1 MGEINV
7 GVRELKTRLSE
18 YLQRVK
24 AGQTLVITERGKP
37 VGRIVPVQQSLEERL
52 QGLIEAGLAEWNGK
66 QFQPGEPVVVNR
78 GDRQVAELVVEGRE
92 IDYLP

>member
-1 MGEINV
+1 MSELNV

-37 VGRIVPVQQSLEERL
+37 VGRIIPVEKSLEERL
-52 QGLIEAGLAEWNGK
+52 YGLVEAGLAEWDGK
-66 QFQPGEPVVVNR
+66 KFLPKEPTVVNR
-78 GDRQVAELVVEGRE
+78 GERQVSDLVVEGRLV
-92 IDYLP
+92 DYIP

>member
-1 MGEINV
+1 MGEFNV

-37 VGRIVPVQQSLEERL
+37 VGRIVPVQQSVEERL
-52 QGLIEAGLAEWNGK
+52 QGLVKAGLAEWNGK
-66 QFQPGEPVVVNR
+66 KFQPGEPVAVNR
-78 GDRQVAELVVEGRE
+78 GERQVSDLVVEGRE
-92 IDYLP
+92 IDPLS